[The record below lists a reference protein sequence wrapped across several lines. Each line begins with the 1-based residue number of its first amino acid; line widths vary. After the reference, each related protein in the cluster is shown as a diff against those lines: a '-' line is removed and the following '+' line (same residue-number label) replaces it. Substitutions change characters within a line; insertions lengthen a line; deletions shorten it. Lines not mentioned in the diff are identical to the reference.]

1 MPKRFRLLPF
11 VIVVAASLFVFKA
24 GEVWRGVEPVFAGL
38 GVGEVLAQESED
50 GAEAVADEEAV
61 AEGEEAAAEGED
73 EDGDEDEDEDGDFT
87 ELAVSELPSFT
98 QAEIDMLKDL
108 GARRDQLDS
117 RERAQD
123 LRERLLEAAEARID
137 EKIAELKTIEETIRA
152 RLVQHDEEKEA
163 AMRRLV
169 KMYENMKPKDAAR
182 IFTELDMEILL
193 DVAERMREVKMAP
206 ILAAMAAVRAKQV
219 TVRLALRRKLPETG
233 G

>member
-50 GAEAVADEEAV
+50 EAEAVADEEAV

-73 EDGDEDEDEDGDFT
+73 EDGDFT

-98 QAEIDMLKDL
+98 QAEIDMLQDL

>member
-1 MPKRFRLLPF
+1 
-11 VIVVAASLFVFKA
+11 
-24 GEVWRGVEPVFAGL
+24 
-38 GVGEVLAQESED
+38 
-50 GAEAVADEEAV
+50 
-61 AEGEEAAAEGED
+61 
-73 EDGDEDEDEDGDFT
+73 
-87 ELAVSELPSFT
+87 
-98 QAEIDMLKDL
+98 MLQDL

>member
-50 GAEAVADEEAV
+50 EAEAVADEEAV
-61 AEGEEAAAEGED
+61 AEGEEAAAEG
-73 EDGDEDEDEDGDFT
+73 EDEDGDFT

-152 RLVQHDEEKEA
+152 RARA
-163 AMRRLV
+163 A
-169 KMYENMKPKDAAR
+169 
-182 IFTELDMEILL
+182 
-193 DVAERMREVKMAP
+193 
-206 ILAAMAAVRAKQV
+206 
-219 TVRLALRRKLPETG
+219 G
-233 G
+233 